1 MTSPIREIVLPSGRF
16 AAISRIRA
24 VDLLVS
30 LRADFPEAALVAS
43 VVTIDEK
50 PLTYVEAL
58 NMDAEEFAPLMSEL
72 SPMLKRIKFGS
83 VL

>member
-1 MTSPIREIVLPSGRF
+1 MTNPIREIVLPSGRF
-16 AAISRIRA
+16 ATIGRIRA

-50 PLTYVEAL
+50 PLTYVEIL
-58 NMDAEEFAPLMSEL
+58 NMDAEEFVPIMSEL
-72 SPMLKRIKFGS
+72 TPMLKRIKSGS